1 MARKYLEDLTKNE
14 SENLNTELFF
24 KQIGVGIEITEEPVK
39 KQAPIKKEAPVK
51 KQEPVKKEEPAKKK
65 NNKVKNQGGRRHD
78 MYFLDQ
84 VIKEK
89 EAQELK

>member
-1 MARKYLEDLTKNE
+1 MARKYLEDLPKNE
-14 SENLNTELFF
+14 SENLNTELFL

-39 KQAPIKKEAPVK
+39 KQATVKKEAPVK

-65 NNKVKNQGGRRHD
+65 KNKGKKVEEDDD

-84 VIKEK
+84 IIKEK